1 MKNILL
7 DIGLRFIYNS
17 YTINTATLVIVKNYS
32 RKQKEKRIV
41 SIFNM
46 LSNCGC
52 YYF

>member
-7 DIGLRFIYNS
+7 DISLRFIYNS
-17 YTINTATLVIVKNYS
+17 YTVNTTTLVIVKNYS
-32 RKQKEKRIV
+32 IKQKEKRVV
-41 SIFNM
+41 SIFNV